1 MYFSLG
7 DSINAINKSRH
18 HDIKKLR
25 IGQPTEPHHLQQP
38 VISIQSTP
46 LSDITNAK
54 EMGNITALTEKLR
67 KGLDV
72 SDFAKKLVFFN

>member
-1 MYFSLG
+1 M
-7 DSINAINKSRH
+7 
-18 HDIKKLR
+18 KKLQ
-25 IGQPTEPHHLQQP
+25 IGQPTEPHLLQQP
-38 VISIQSTP
+38 VLSIPSTP

-72 SDFAKKLVFFN
+72 SS